1 VSDAAAAEFGWA
13 LGDTIDVTFGRTGT
27 VPLEIGAIYVAE
39 GPVAD
44 LYLDLDTWEE
54 NFVERADNTLFVVF
68 ADGIDVADGRAAVE
82 GVAEGFPGST
92 VLDQTEFRDQA
103 ISQLDSFVLL
113 LFALLTLALVI
124 GFVGIANTLLLS
136 VYERTREIGLLRAV
150 GMTRRQLRRMVTWEA
165 VIIATFGAV
174 VGTAVGLLFAWGVVT
189 ALGEESELVFTI
201 PAMRL
206 ALAVLAAGGAGVL
219 AAVYPARRAAR
230 LDVLRAIAYE

>member
-1 VSDAAAAEFGWA
+1 M
-13 LGDTIDVTFGRTGT
+13 TFGRTGT
-27 VPLEIGAIYVAE
+27 VPLEIAAVYVAE
-39 GPVAD
+39 GPSAD
-44 LYLDLDTWEE
+44 LYLDLETWEE
-54 NFVERADNTLFVVF
+54 NFVERSDDTLFVVL
-68 ADGIDVADGRAAVE
+68 AGDVDPAAGRIAVE
-82 GVAEGFPGST
+82 EVAAGFPGST

-136 VYERTREIGLLRAV
+136 VHERTREIGLLRAV

-165 VIIATFGAV
+165 VIISTFGAV

-189 ALGEESELVFTI
+189 ALGDESDLVFTI
-201 PAMRL
+201 PAL
-206 ALAVLAAGGAGVL
+206 QLVLAVVAAGGVGVL